1 VVKWVCF
8 AHDFAYNKAVSVFP
22 DMEFKMSE
30 KRHVYL
36 EKADRLSDIASAV
49 RKTFES
55 EPESRSFGETQL
67 SEVLSDLV
75 KEFGC
80 LQDTA
85 LDSNESPNTRHTQIV
100 LCAYLEWFSKV
111 GGAARVALDVLG
123 RSFEEKAVIDLRS
136 EAKTALD
143 GFNSELVHCPLFD
156 DYGLGQD
163 KRKTLASMTGKTTEK
178 ELSVENS
185 VTIPELCYVLG
196 IRESTVLNWIGSR
209 KVDIQRDEKVTS
221 STILTSVEAGAIRS
235 EWLRELIHSV
245 IDEPED
251 WMSMPNPWLGGH
263 SPDELIGTD
272 REQLVIDIV
281 EGVRQGV
288 AA

>member
-1 VVKWVCF
+1 
-8 AHDFAYNKAVSVFP
+8 
-22 DMEFKMSE
+22 
-30 KRHVYL
+30 
-36 EKADRLSDIASAV
+36 
-49 RKTFES
+49 
-55 EPESRSFGETQL
+55 
-67 SEVLSDLV
+67 
-75 KEFGC
+75 
-80 LQDTA
+80 
-85 LDSNESPNTRHTQIV
+85 
-100 LCAYLEWFSKV
+100 
-111 GGAARVALDVLG
+111 
-123 RSFEEKAVIDLRS
+123 
-136 EAKTALD
+136 
-143 GFNSELVHCPLFD
+143 
-156 DYGLGQD
+156 
-163 KRKTLASMTGKTTEK
+163 MTGKTTEK

-235 EWLRELIHSV
+235 EWLRELIYSV